1 MADEIMA
8 KKNFIL
14 QGVTPKTHAQA
25 VRDLFDVPDIK
36 KVILSVAFVSESG
49 VQQIEAALRLHAAR
63 VTVFAGIRNDITSQQ
78 GLALLHSI
86 GVKLYTVD
94 TGSRAVI
101 FHPKLYL
108 VRGRANARFVVG
120 SANLTL
126 GGLNNNIEA
135 GMLIDFDLADPEDR
149 AVVDEIEAQLTA
161 LPADYPEHVVKIGS
175 ISDLDGLLAS
185 GRLVDEMAVTP
196 PRPAT
201 SATGIG
207 GGDTVPRM
215 KLKVVP
221 LRRALA
227 KAKAAPKKPKPPK
240 APAGVKAGAAAPKLA
255 PATVG
260 IEFELVWES
269 KPLTRRD
276 LTIPDA
282 KGTHATGSVN
292 LDKGLLPED
301 VDHRHY
307 FRDDVFPHLAW
318 AARSKTVD
326 EAFTKFQLVM
336 KGISHGEFDLAIRHT
351 TSTTSEAYKQRNAM
365 TRLSWGPMREYV
377 ARPDLI
383 GRTLALYRDK
393 VDPTRFV
400 LEID

>member
-1 MADEIMA
+1 MAM
-8 KKNFIL
+8 KSFIL
-14 QGVTPKTHAQA
+14 QGITTKTHAQA
-25 VRDLFDVPDIK
+25 VRELFDVPDIE

-49 VQQIEAALRLHAAR
+49 VQQIEAALRTHAAR
-63 VTVFAGIRNDITSQQ
+63 VTVFAGVRNDITSHQ
-78 GLALLHSI
+78 GLALLHRI
-86 GVKLYTVD
+86 GVNLYIVD
-94 TGSRAVI
+94 TGSRTVI

-108 VRGRANARFVVG
+108 VRGKTNARFVVG

-126 GGLNNNIEA
+126 GGLNNNIEG
-135 GMLIDFDLADPEDR
+135 GMMINFNLADAEDKV
-149 AVVDEIEAQLTA
+149 VVDQIEAQLTA
-161 LPADYPEHVVKIGS
+161 LPDEYPEHVLKIRS
-175 ISDLDGLLAS
+175 VPNLDELLAN

-196 PRPAT
+196 PRPTT
-201 SATGIG
+201 SATGAG

-215 KLKVVP
+215 KLKVIP
-221 LRRALA
+221 IRRALA
-227 KAKAAPKKPKPPK
+227 KAKAVPKKPKPPK
-240 APAGVKAGAAAPKLA
+240 APARVKAGVAAHQAV
-255 PATVG
+255 PAAVG

-276 LTIPDA
+276 LTIPNA

-307 FRDDVFPHLAW
+307 FRNDVFPHLAW
-318 AARSKTVD
+318 TARSKAVD
-326 EAFTKFQLVM
+326 EAYTKFQLVK

-351 TSTTSEAYKQRNAM
+351 TSITSKAYKQRNAM

-383 GRTLALYRDK
+383 GRNLTLYRDK

>member
-1 MADEIMA
+1 MA

-49 VQQIEAALRLHAAR
+49 VQQIEAALRSNAAR

-78 GLALLHSI
+78 GLALLHDI

-108 VRGRANARFVVG
+108 VRGRTNARFVVG

-135 GMLIDFDLADPEDR
+135 GMLIDFDLVDPEDK

-175 ISDLDGLLAS
+175 IADLDGLLAS
-185 GRLVDEMAVTP
+185 GRLVDEMAVSP

-201 SATGIG
+201 SANGMG

-227 KAKAAPKKPKPPK
+227 KAKAAPKKYKPPK
-240 APAGVKAGAAAPKLA
+240 APMGVKADVAAPKPV

-292 LDKGLLPED
+292 LDKGLLPKD

-318 AARSKTVD
+318 ATRSKTVD

-336 KGISHGEFDLAIRHT
+336 KGISHGEFDLAIHHT

-377 ARPDLI
+377 ARSDLI

>member
-1 MADEIMA
+1 MA

-25 VRDLFDVPDIK
+25 VRDLFDVPYIE

-49 VQQIEAALRLHAAR
+49 VQQIEAALRLHKAR

-94 TGSRAVI
+94 TGSRSVI

-135 GMLIDFDLADPEDR
+135 GILIDFDLADPEDR

-175 ISDLDGLLAS
+175 FSDLDGLLAS

-227 KAKAAPKKPKPPK
+227 KAKAASKKPKPPK

-269 KPLTRRD
+269 KPLEESD
-276 LTIPDA
+276 LNIPKA
-282 KGTHATGSVN
+282 AGTHAKGSMS
-292 LDKGLLPED
+292 LDKGLLPDD
-301 VDHRHY
+301 VDHRCY
-307 FRDDVFPHLAW
+307 FREVVFSHLQW
-318 AARSKTVD
+318 EPRSATVD
-326 EAFTKFQLVM
+326 EAFAKFQLVLS
-336 KGISHGEFDLAIRHT
+336 GISYGDFDLALSHT
-351 TSTTSEAYKQRNAM
+351 TSTDTKTYIQGNAM
-365 TRLSWGPMREYV
+365 TRLRWGPMRSYV
-377 ARPDLI
+377 ARPSLL

>member
-1 MADEIMA
+1 MA

-25 VRDLFDVPDIK
+25 VRELFDVPDIK
-36 KVILSVAFVSESG
+36 KAILSVAFVSESG
-49 VQQIEAALRLHAAR
+49 VQQIENQLKAHAAL
-63 VTVFAGIRNDITSQQ
+63 VTVYAGIRNDITSHQ
-78 GLALLHSI
+78 GLALLRDI

-94 TGSRAVI
+94 TGSRNVI

-108 VRGRANARFVVG
+108 VRGKTTARFVVG

-135 GMLIDFDLADPEDR
+135 SLVIDFDLANTNDK
-149 AVVDEIEAQLTA
+149 AVVDEIEAQLTS
-161 LPADYPEHVVKIGS
+161 LPTEYPDHVVKAGTIAG
-175 ISDLDGLLAS
+175 LDELLAS
-185 GRLVDEMAVTP
+185 GRLVDEMAITP
-196 PRPAT
+196 PRPST
-201 SATGIG
+201 SATGTG
-207 GGDTVPRM
+207 SADTTPRM
-215 KLKVVP
+215 KLKVTP
-221 LRRALA
+221 IHRALA
-227 KAKAAPKKPKPPK
+227 KAKAAPKKPKPTK
-240 APAGVKAGAAAPKLA
+240 APVRAKAGATAQTPA

-282 KGTHATGSVN
+282 KGTHPTGSVN
-292 LDKGLLPED
+292 LDKGLLPEE

-307 FRDDVFPHLAW
+307 FREDVFPHLVW
-318 AARSKTVD
+318 ASRSTTVD
-326 EAFTKFQLVM
+326 ETYAKFQLVL
-336 KGISHGEFDLAIRHT
+336 KGISYGEFDLPIRHT
-351 TSTTSEAYKQRNAM
+351 TGTTSKAYKQKNAM

-393 VDPTRFV
+393 ADPARFV
-400 LEID
+400 LEVD

>member
-1 MADEIMA
+1 MMA
-8 KKNFIL
+8 KKKFIL
-14 QGVTPKTHAQA
+14 QGVTPRTHAQA
-25 VRDLFDVPDIK
+25 VRDLFDVPDIEN
-36 KVILSVAFVSESG
+36 VMLSVAFVSESG
-49 VQQIEAALRLHAAR
+49 VQQIEAALRTHAAR
-63 VTVFAGIRNDITSQQ
+63 VTVFAGIRNDITSHQ
-78 GLALLHSI
+78 GLALLHDI
-86 GVKLYTVD
+86 GVNLHAVD
-94 TGSRAVI
+94 TGSRTVI

-108 VRGRANARFVVG
+108 VRGKTHARLVVS

-135 GMLIDFDLADPEDR
+135 GMMIDFNLADAEDK
-149 AVVDEIEAQLTA
+149 AVADEIEAQLTA
-161 LPADYPEHVVKIGS
+161 LPADYPDHVVRIGAV
-175 ISDLDGLLAS
+175 SDLDELLAS
-185 GRLVDEMAVTP
+185 GRLVDEMAVSP
-196 PRPAT
+196 PRPTT
-201 SATGIG
+201 SATGME
-207 GGDTVPRM
+207 GGDTIPRM
-215 KLKVVP
+215 KLKVIP

-227 KAKAAPKKPKPPK
+227 KAKAAPKKPKPP
-240 APAGVKAGAAAPKLA
+240 PGVKAGVAAPKPA

-282 KGTHATGSVN
+282 KGTHATGSIN

-318 AARSKTVD
+318 ATRSSTVD
-326 EAFTKFQLVM
+326 EAFAKFQLVM

-351 TSTTSEAYKQRNAM
+351 TSTASEAYKQRNAM
-365 TRLSWGPMREYV
+365 TRLSWGPMREHV

>member
-1 MADEIMA
+1 MA

-14 QGVTPKTHAQA
+14 QGVTTKTHAQA
-25 VRDLFDVPDIK
+25 VRELFDVPDIK

-49 VQQIEAALRLHAAR
+49 VQQIEAALRKHAAR
-63 VTVFAGIRNDITSQQ
+63 VTVFAGVRNDITSHQ
-78 GLALLHSI
+78 GLALLHAI

-108 VRGRANARFVVG
+108 VRGKTNARFVVG

-135 GMLIDFDLADPEDR
+135 GMLIDFNLTDAEDM
-149 AVVDEIEAQLTA
+149 AVVDEIEAQLA
-161 LPADYPEHVVKIGS
+161 VLPAEYPEHVVKVGL
-175 ISDLDGLLAS
+175 ISDLDGFLAS
-185 GRLVDEMAVTP
+185 GRLVDEMAVSP
-196 PRPAT
+196 PRRTT
-201 SATGIG
+201 SATGMG

-215 KLKVVP
+215 KLKVPP

-240 APAGVKAGAAAPKLA
+240 APAGAKAGVVAPKPV

-318 AARSKTVD
+318 ATRSKTVD

>member
-1 MADEIMA
+1 MA

-25 VRDLFDVPDIK
+25 VRELFDVPDIK

-49 VQQIEAALRLHAAR
+49 VQQIEAALRTHAVR
-63 VTVFAGIRNDITSQQ
+63 VTVFAGIRNDITSHQ
-78 GLALLHSI
+78 GLKLLHDI
-86 GVKLYTVD
+86 GVKLYAVD
-94 TGSRAVI
+94 TGSRTVI

-108 VRGRANARFVVG
+108 VRGMTNARFVVG

-135 GMLIDFDLADPEDR
+135 GMLIDFDIADAEDK

-161 LPADYPEHVVKIGS
+161 LPTDYPDHVVKIGS
-175 ISDLDGLLAS
+175 VADLDGLLAS
-185 GRLVDEMAVTP
+185 GRLVDEMAVSP
-196 PRPAT
+196 PRPTT
-201 SATGIG
+201 SAAGLG
-207 GGDTVPRM
+207 GGDVVPRM
-215 KLKVVP
+215 KLKVAP

-227 KAKAAPKKPKPPK
+227 KAKATPKKPKPPK
-240 APAGVKAGAAAPKLA
+240 AQVGMKGGVAAPNPV
-255 PATVG
+255 PAAVG

-292 LDKGLLPED
+292 LDKGLLPEE

-318 AARSKTVD
+318 TTRSTTVD
-326 EAFTKFQLVM
+326 EAFAKFQLVM

-393 VDPTRFV
+393 VDPKRFV

>member
-1 MADEIMA
+1 MA

-14 QGVTPKTHAQA
+14 QGITSKTHAQA
-25 VRDLFDVPDIK
+25 VRELFDVADIK

-49 VQQIEAALRLHAAR
+49 VQQIEAALRAHADR

-78 GLALLHSI
+78 GLTLLHDI
-86 GVKLYTVD
+86 GVKLYAVD
-94 TGSRAVI
+94 TGSRTVI

-108 VRGRANARFVVG
+108 VRGKTNARFVVG

-135 GMLIDFDLADPEDR
+135 GMMIDFDLTDAEDK

-161 LPADYPEHVVKIGS
+161 LPIDYPEHVMRIGS
-175 ISDLDGLLAS
+175 VSILDDLLAN
-185 GRLVDEMAVTP
+185 GRLVDEMAMNP
-196 PRPAT
+196 PRPTT
-201 SATGIG
+201 SSTGAG

-215 KLKVVP
+215 KLKVMP
-221 LRRALA
+221 LRRALE

-240 APAGVKAGAAAPKLA
+240 ALPGAKASVVPPKPV

-292 LDKGLLPED
+292 LDKGLLPEG

-307 FRDDVFPHLAW
+307 FREDVFPHLIW
-318 AARSKTVD
+318 ATRSKTVD
-326 EAFTKFQLVM
+326 ESFAKFQLVM

-377 ARPDLI
+377 AHPDLI

-393 VDPTRFV
+393 VDLTRFV

>member
-1 MADEIMA
+1 MA

-25 VRDLFDVPDIK
+25 VRELFDVANIK
-36 KVILSVAFVSESG
+36 KAILSIAFVSESG
-49 VQQIEAALRLHAAR
+49 VQQIEAALRLYADR
-63 VTVFAGIRNDITSQQ
+63 VTVFAGIRNDITSHQ
-78 GLALLHSI
+78 GLALLHDI

-94 TGSRAVI
+94 TGSRTVI

-108 VRGRANARFVVG
+108 ARGKANARFVVG

-135 GMLIDFDLADPEDR
+135 GMMIDFELADAEDK
-149 AVVDEIEAQLTA
+149 AVVDDIETQLTA
-161 LPADYPEHVVKIGS
+161 LPTDYPEHVVRIRS
-175 ISDLDGLLAS
+175 ASDLDDLLAN
-185 GRLVDEMAVTP
+185 GRLVDEMAMNP
-196 PRPAT
+196 PRPTT
-201 SATGIG
+201 SATGAG

-215 KLKVVP
+215 KLKVIP

-227 KAKAAPKKPKPPK
+227 KVKAAPKKPKPPK
-240 APAGVKAGAAAPKLA
+240 APPGAKAGVTAPKPV

-260 IEFELVWES
+260 VEFELVWES

-292 LDKGLLPED
+292 LDKGLLPDD

-307 FRDDVFPHLAW
+307 FRDDVFSHIVW
-318 AARSKTVD
+318 ATRSKTVD
-326 EAFTKFQLVM
+326 EAFAKFQLVM

-351 TSTTSEAYKQRNAM
+351 TSTTSKAYKQRNAM
-365 TRLSWGPMREYV
+365 TRLSWGAMREYV
-377 ARPDLI
+377 AHPDLI

-393 VDPTRFV
+393 VDPARFV

>member
-1 MADEIMA
+1 MA

-14 QGVTPKTHAQA
+14 QGVTTKTHAQA
-25 VRDLFDVPDIK
+25 MGELFDVPDIK
-36 KVILSVAFVSESG
+36 RVILSVAFVSESG
-49 VQQIEAALRLHAAR
+49 VQQIETALRKHAAR
-63 VTVFAGIRNDITSQQ
+63 VRVFAGVRNDITSHQ
-78 GLALLHSI
+78 GLALLHDI

-108 VRGRANARFVVG
+108 VRGKTNARLVVG

-135 GMLIDFDLADPEDR
+135 GMLIDFNLTDAEDI
-149 AVVDEIEAQLTA
+149 AVVDEIEAQLTV
-161 LPADYPEHVVKIGS
+161 LPAEYPEHVVKVGS

-185 GRLVDEMAVTP
+185 GRLVDEMAISP
-196 PRPAT
+196 PRPTT
-201 SATGIG
+201 SATGMG

-215 KLKVVP
+215 KLKVIP

-227 KAKAAPKKPKPPK
+227 KAKAAPIKPK
-240 APAGVKAGAAAPKLA
+240 APMGAKAGVVAAPKPV

-318 AARSKTVD
+318 ATRSKTVD
-326 EAFTKFQLVM
+326 EAFTKFQLVI
-336 KGISHGEFDLAIRHT
+336 KGISYGEFDLAIRHT

>member
-1 MADEIMA
+1 MA

-14 QGVTPKTHAQA
+14 QGVTPRTHAQA
-25 VRDLFDVPDIK
+25 VRELFDVPDIK

-49 VQQIEAALRLHAAR
+49 VQQIEAALRQHAAR
-63 VTVFAGIRNDITSQQ
+63 VTVFAGVRNDITSHQ
-78 GLALLHSI
+78 GLALLHDI

-108 VRGRANARFVVG
+108 VRGKTNARFVVG

-135 GMLIDFDLADPEDR
+135 GMMIDFTLANAEDK

-161 LPADYPEHVVKIGS
+161 LPADYPEHVVRIGS
-175 ISDLDGLLAS
+175 VADLDVLLAS
-185 GRLVDEMAVTP
+185 GRLVDEMAVSP
-196 PRPAT
+196 PRPTT
-201 SATGIG
+201 SATGMG
-207 GGDTVPRM
+207 GGDSVPRM
-215 KLKVVP
+215 KLKVAP

-227 KAKAAPKKPKPPK
+227 KAKAAPKKPKLPK
-240 APAGVKAGAAAPKLA
+240 APTGVKAGVAAPKPV

-307 FRDDVFPHLAW
+307 FRDDVFPHLVW
-318 AARSKTVD
+318 ATRSKTVD
-326 EAFTKFQLVM
+326 ESFAKFQLVM
-336 KGISHGEFDLAIRHT
+336 KGISYGEFDLAIRHT
-351 TSTTSEAYKQRNAM
+351 TSTASEAYKQRNAM

-400 LEID
+400 LEVD